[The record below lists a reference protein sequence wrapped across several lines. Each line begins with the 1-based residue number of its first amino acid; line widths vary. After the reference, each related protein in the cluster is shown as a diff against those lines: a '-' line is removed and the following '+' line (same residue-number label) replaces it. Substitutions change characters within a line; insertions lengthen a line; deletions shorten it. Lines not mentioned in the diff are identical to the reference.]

1 MLLITCPHCGPR
13 DHSEFS
19 YEGDA
24 TLKRPDPATASPT
37 DWTDYIYLRENPKG
51 KHQELWQHNAGCRAF
66 IRVERDTV
74 THEITATAP
83 AAGGAR

>member
-1 MLLITCPHCGPR
+1 MLLIHCPHCGPR

-24 TLKRPDPATASPT
+24 TLKRPDPATATGT

-51 KHQELWQHNAGCRAF
+51 KHQELWQHVAGCRAF
-66 IRVERDTV
+66 LRVERDTV
-74 THEITATAP
+74 THEITATAS
-83 AAGGAR
+83 AVGGAR